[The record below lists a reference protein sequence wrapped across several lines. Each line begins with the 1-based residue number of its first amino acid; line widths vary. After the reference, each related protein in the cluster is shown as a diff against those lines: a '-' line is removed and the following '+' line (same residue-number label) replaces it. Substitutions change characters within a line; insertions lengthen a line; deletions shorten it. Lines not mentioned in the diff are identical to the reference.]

1 MEGETEFSRKKKEKK
16 QVVEEERLQSRG
28 GGVERQLEFWATTN
42 PTPFL

>member
-1 MEGETEFSRKKKEKK
+1 VEGETEFSGKKQK